1 MTDQTPAIPK
11 TFAETFGEYAVA
23 FNTLKPTAVEHFFN
37 KPSMLMTS
45 GEYVVMTHSPEVL
58 GVFEKLMKGLKA
70 KNFKES
76 KVLSLDTKQLSE
88 NQGLVV
94 GTAKRFDKVGKEIE
108 HFGFTYTLRKVG
120 DEWKIIVGVLHD
132 PI

>member
-11 TFAETFGEYAVA
+11 TFAETFGAYAKA
-23 FNTLKPTAVEHFFN
+23 FNTLEPKEVEHFFN

-45 GEYVVMTHSPEVL
+45 EEYVVMTDSKTVL
-58 GVFEKLMKGLKA
+58 GVFEKLMKSLKA
-70 KNFKES
+70 KDFKES
-76 KVLSLDTKQLSE
+76 KVLSLETKQLSD

-94 GTAKRFDKVGKEIE
+94 GTAKRFDKADQEIE